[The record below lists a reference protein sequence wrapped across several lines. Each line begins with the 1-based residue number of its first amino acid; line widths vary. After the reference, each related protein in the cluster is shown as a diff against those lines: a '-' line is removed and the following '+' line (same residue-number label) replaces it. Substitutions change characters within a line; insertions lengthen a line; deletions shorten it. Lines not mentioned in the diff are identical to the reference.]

1 MANRP
6 IYHAITK
13 PPFYEA
19 IHVDFQFYS
28 GFSLSQKQK
37 CIKSLHEAYLNR
49 YPDRNVL
56 EISSK
61 STINLGISLS
71 AFNLTLTNDTKT
83 FSVEC
88 AFQGSKVFENGGP
101 YIDLFDKTSR
111 EAKKDER
118 LKTSGALTQF
128 QYFNNSYPL
137 EPKDLFYNWL
147 YINALSQNKELAE
160 QLLCYDSFSDIEFNP
175 QKSINCQA
183 KAAAAFVG
191 LSTQHI
197 LSEALSSNENFL
209 KFVYGKCLT

>member
-6 IYHAITK
+6 IYHAIIK

-19 IHVDFQFYS
+19 INIDFQFYS

-37 CIKSLHEAYLNR
+37 CIKSLHEAYLNS
-49 YPDRNVL
+49 YPDRKPL

-61 STINLGISLS
+61 STMNLGISLS
-71 AFNLTLTNDTKT
+71 AFNLTLTNNTKT

-101 YIDLFDKTSR
+101 YIDLFDKTSK

-118 LKTSGALTQF
+118 LKTSGNLIRF
-128 QYFNNSYPL
+128 QYQNNDYPL
-137 EPKDLFYNWL
+137 EPKDFFYNWL
-147 YINALSQNKELAE
+147 YINALSQNKELTQ

-191 LSTQHI
+191 LSTQHL
-197 LSEALSSNENFL
+197 LSEALLSCENFL
-209 KFVYGKCLT
+209 KIVYGK

>member
-1 MANRP
+1 M
-6 IYHAITK
+6 
-13 PPFYEA
+13 
-19 IHVDFQFYS
+19 
-28 GFSLSQKQK
+28 
-37 CIKSLHEAYLNR
+37 
-49 YPDRNVL
+49 
-56 EISSK
+56 
-61 STINLGISLS
+61 NLGISLS
-71 AFNLTLTNDTKT
+71 AFNLNLTNESKT

-101 YIDLFDKTSR
+101 YTDLFDKTSR

-118 LKTSGALTQF
+118 LKTSGALIQF
-128 QYFNNSYPL
+128 QYFNKNYPL

-147 YINALSQNKELAE
+147 YINALSQNKELAK

-197 LSEALSSNENFL
+197 LSEALSSSENFL
-209 KFVYGKCLT
+209 KLVYGNQ